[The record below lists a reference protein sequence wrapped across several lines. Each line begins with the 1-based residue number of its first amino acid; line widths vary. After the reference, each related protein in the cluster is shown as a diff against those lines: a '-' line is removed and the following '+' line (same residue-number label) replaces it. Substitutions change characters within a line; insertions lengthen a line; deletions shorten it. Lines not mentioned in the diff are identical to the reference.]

1 MSGIHQMK
9 QLLALKCSS
18 SQETQ
23 EEINQRM
30 EHVVIEAT
38 SEFNSNYDKDVFISL
53 QLTISLAVK
62 IAENSTEYVN
72 RVLDRMKAGNPTGG
86 LEEY

>member
-1 MSGIHQMK
+1 MAGIHHMK
-9 QLLALKCSS
+9 QLMALKCSS
-18 SQETQ
+18 SQENQ

-30 EHVVIEAT
+30 EQIVAEAT
-38 SEFNSNYDKDVFISL
+38 CKFLNLDWTLNECLENFSPSQV
-53 QLTISLAVK
+53 VK

-72 RVLDRMKAGNPTGG
+72 RVLDRMKAGNPSGG